1 MPPCCRTC
9 RLPKH
14 HIPRCRPERAPLPA
28 HAYIPSQDEL
38 QEAGQSCT
46 YPYLCDQTV
55 GCRFSNLSNADA
67 IEGHARPYPMYHV
80 AWLQKEW
87 IPGQI
92 RSLAWTWTKVSPDAA
107 DTPDHLPPFPSPS
120 SPFSFQQRCRSL
132 VIRPLATRDL
142 PLQIPV
148 SFSPGD
154 QHCLGRRRFC
164 IIARPNGMPRL
175 RINGRWERHHGPIMP
190 VQRLGS
196 AVLHS
201 SESRRPANCWP
212 LYPAPCPR
220 ENRTFVFCN
229 SAG

>member
-132 VIRPLATRDL
+132 VIRPLATGIFLCKYLYHLAQVTSTALADAVFASL
-142 PLQIPV
+142 PDRTACPV
-148 SFSPGD
+148 CESTADGSVIMGLS
-154 QHCLGRRRFC
+154 CLC
-164 IIARPNGMPRL
+164 
-175 RINGRWERHHGPIMP
+175 
-190 VQRLGS
+190 S
-196 AVLHS
+196 D
-201 SESRRPANCWP
+201 
-212 LYPAPCPR
+212 
-220 ENRTFVFCN
+220 
-229 SAG
+229 